1 MAFYLPL
8 QTESEDKEA
17 CGEEFITG
25 A

>member
-8 QTESEDKEA
+8 QTESVDNEA